1 MSNKNEDITFIKT
14 VLMLVVVAYH
24 SCIFWNGTWFGRAPA
39 ISSDGLNI
47 LSRWLNSFQMQ
58 VFFLVS
64 GYIFCFKRCECNAY
78 QQFKPF
84 MVNKIKRLIV
94 PYIFVSAFWV
104 IPAEVMTHGGGVEKI
119 VKKFVF
125 GTGPSQLWFLLALFW
140 VFLIFWSLNS
150 IFVKPIGGGI
160 CRSMSI
166 RHS

>member
-104 IPAEVMTHGGGVEKI
+104 IPAEVMTHGGGENCKKVCFWHRPQSALVFVGAI
-119 VKKFVF
+119 LGISHFLVVK
-125 GTGPSQLWFLLALFW
+125 
-140 VFLIFWSLNS
+140 
-150 IFVKPIGGGI
+150 
-160 CRSMSI
+160 
-166 RHS
+166 